1 MKAAKRDAWSSSRHK
16 KLNDLCD
23 LCLTLPCSNK
33 MIGVSQPRA
42 ANWKVT
48 HALITA
54 EWGEGWVVSSR
65 QRKGGGETG
74 GLGGN
79 GGCSLPYQNVSGL
92 WLDVEG
98 ETTVSND
105 WIGSNFKP
113 FRGHTFMIATKKWY

>member
-1 MKAAKRDAWSSSRHK
+1 MGKGGA
-16 KLNDLCD
+16 
-23 LCLTLPCSNK
+23 
-33 MIGVSQPRA
+33 
-42 ANWKVT
+42 
-48 HALITA
+48 
-54 EWGEGWVVSSR
+54 
-65 QRKGGGETG
+65 GGGEAG

-113 FRGHTFMIATKKWY
+113 FRGHKFMIATKKWY